1 MLISLYGK
9 QYKKSIGVGVLVKYW
24 NAVKKRAK
32 VTADFNGN
40 PVNDEIDR
48 WEEIDE
54 DIHLSSFYDME
65 ETDAPPPHKPCV
77 IQPPTPGRWALC
89 RVSGPIIEANN
100 PYLTAFYLRMV
111 QLYRMIDR
119 RNFSTPKHK

>member
-1 MLISLYGK
+1 LITSTITNKNRPKATVVMLISLYGK

-65 ETDAPPPHKPCV
+65 ETDAPPPHKLALSSHQPRAVGPCV
-77 IQPPTPGRWALC
+77 VYPVLSLRRTI
-89 RVSGPIIEANN
+89 PI
-100 PYLTAFYLRMV
+100 
-111 QLYRMIDR
+111 
-119 RNFSTPKHK
+119 

>member
-65 ETDAPPPHKPCV
+65 ETDAPPRINLRYPA
-77 IQPPTPGRWALC
+77 TNPGPLGL
-89 RVSGPIIEANN
+89 VSCIRS
-100 PYLTAFYLRMV
+100 Y
-111 QLYRMIDR
+111 
-119 RNFSTPKHK
+119 H